1 MVRHRLHSSP
11 TMGFDQV
18 GVVTPN
24 QGTVVVS
31 DSEKMGFFSGSNVAF
46 AILDARQRV
55 MEANIAAGQLWA
67 IDLDRIV
74 GSDISTMFVSP
85 DIEILAK
92 RFSDAAD
99 GTPVHFRA
107 LARTVDG
114 SGSPVEV
121 HAAALDDD
129 TIGVVLHDLSTL
141 QRLEQQHVREAE
153 QYRSLFSNAP
163 LPMREEDFSAVGEW
177 LRELRASGIHDLN
190 SYLDNNPEEVEAA
203 IRSVRPLRVN
213 PACVRL
219 LKADSAGQV
228 LAGFRDVELTPGVVA
243 SFRTQFEALWNGETH
258 AEYQFIGQNYV
269 GETFECRIYWNL
281 RRNPDPSVLH
291 IDATMLDF
299 TDLRRTQNR
308 LEQQIADRDDFL
320 SGVSHQIRTPLA
332 AVLGLSEE
340 LQFQWDDLS
349 KGERLDLL
357 SIVVQQ
363 GFELAGLVEDLL
375 VAASA
380 EMDQVKWRPEATL
393 LVAEARRAIDL
404 LDHAR
409 GRKVDIDLRGHEIAA
424 WADPGRVR
432 QILRN
437 LISNAIKHGG
447 SRVLI
452 EVGGEETENRAFV
465 DVRDDGNGIP
475 EEYTTAAFE
484 PYWRS
489 HRHATNVTSLGIGL
503 SVARDLAR
511 TMGGDVTYSYDDGW
525 ATFRLCL
532 PLTRSET

>member
-1 MVRHRLHSSP
+1 M
-11 TMGFDQV
+11 
-18 GVVTPN
+18 
-24 QGTVVVS
+24 S
-31 DSEKMGFFSGSNVAF
+31 DSAKMGFFTGSNVAF
-46 AILDARQRV
+46 VILDATHRV
-55 MEANIAAGQLWA
+55 VEVNGAAGLLWSTSPENF
-67 IDLDRIV
+67 V
-74 GSDISTMFVSP
+74 GKDATTLFLNP
-85 DIEILAK
+85 DIEILVK
-92 RFSDAAD
+92 RFADAGA
-99 GTPVHFRA
+99 GNEISFRA
-107 LARTVDG
+107 IARVGNG

-121 HAAALDDD
+121 HVAPLGGANVGL
-129 TIGVVLHDLSTL
+129 VVHDLSTL
-141 QRLEQQHVREAE
+141 QRLERQHVREAE
-153 QYRSLFSNAP
+153 QYRSLFMNAP

-177 LRELRASGIHDLN
+177 LAELRASGVHNLTT
-190 SYLDNNPEEVEAA
+190 YLDDNPEEVEAA

-219 LKADSAGQV
+219 LKADSVGQV

-243 SFRTQFEALWNGETH
+243 SFRAQFEALWGGDTH

-269 GETFECRIYWNL
+269 GETFECRIYWNV
-281 RRNPDPSVLH
+281 RKNPDSSVLH

-299 TDLRRTQNR
+299 TDLRRTQSR

-320 SGVSHQIRTPLA
+320 AGVSHQIRTPLA

-340 LQFQWDDLS
+340 LQTQWGDLS
-349 KGERLDLL
+349 REERLDIL

-380 EMDQVKWRPEATL
+380 QMDYVKWRPEATVL
-393 LVAEARRAIDL
+393 IEEARRAIDL

-409 GRKVDIDLRGHEIAA
+409 GQKVDIDVRGHGITA

-437 LISNAIKHGG
+437 LIANAIKHGG
-447 SRVLI
+447 SRVVI
-452 EVGGEETENRAFV
+452 EAGGDESRNCAFV
-465 DVRDDGNGIP
+465 DVRDDGTGIP
-475 EEYTTAAFE
+475 EQYATAAFE

-489 HRHATNVTSLGIGL
+489 HRHTTNVTSLGIGL

-511 TMGGDVTYSYDDGW
+511 TMGGDVTYSYEDGW

-532 PLTRSET
+532 PLTPDESE